1 MSSFKRTT
9 DGDVRRHMAPVLAEL
24 MRDTELGQVP
34 GAADHGRT
42 GRGSEPRGES
52 SEPQSPHQNNPCRK
66 KEAAQSVTL
75 SDQQRE
81 FLGSIVDRPLLTMTQ
96 RAAYLGLSAHRCNEV
111 KKELT
116 RSGLIE
122 EVKVNL
128 GRQTGGSCTFVELM
142 AAGAAAIGATH
153 EPRPANCSAEHA
165 WWSRHVMRWYLS
177 QDIDARTEWRLG
189 NARADV
195 GVQRNGTLVAIEVAM
210 TAQHEVANV
219 KRDLAAGFARVYVAC
234 ANARVKRAVEERLA
248 GSLTAD
254 ERARVQV
261 MLLSDFSFVK
271 ELTRP

>member
-34 GAADHGRT
+34 GSANHGRT
-42 GRGSEPRGES
+42 GRGSGERGEPRAS
-52 SEPQSPHQNNPCRK
+52 QSPHQENPCRK
-66 KEAAQSVTL
+66 KEAAQPSKI

-81 FLGSIVDRPLLTMTQ
+81 FLRSIADRPLLTMTQ

-111 KKELT
+111 KKEGI
-116 RSGLIE
+116 RPGLID
-122 EVKVNL
+122 EVRVNL
-128 GRQTGGSCTFVELM
+128 GRQTGGICTFLELT
-142 AAGAAAIGATH
+142 AAGATAIGAKH

-165 WWSRHVMRWYLS
+165 WWQRMICRWYRS
-177 QDIDARTEWRLG
+177 EDIEARTEWRLG

-210 TAQHEVANV
+210 TAQHEAANV

-234 ANARVKRAVEERLA
+234 ANARVKRAVEERFA
-248 GSLTAD
+248 GSLTEN
-254 ERARVQV
+254 ERARTQG

-271 ELTRP
+271 ELTRS

>member
-1 MSSFKRTT
+1 
-9 DGDVRRHMAPVLAEL
+9 MAPVLAEL
-24 MRDTELGQVP
+24 MRDTELGQAP
-34 GAADHGRT
+34 GSAGHGRA
-42 GRGSEPRGES
+42 GRGSGERGES
-52 SEPQSPHQNNPCRK
+52 RTQQSSHHRNPCRK
-66 KEAAQSVTL
+66 QEAAQSAAL

-81 FLGSIVDRPLLTMTQ
+81 FLRSIVDRPLLTMTQ

-111 KKELT
+111 KKECI

-128 GRQTGGSCTFVELM
+128 GRQTGGSCTFVKLM
-142 AAGAAAIGATH
+142 AAGATAIGATH

-165 WWSRHVMRWYLS
+165 WWQRMICRWYRS
-177 QDIDARTEWRLG
+177 QDIAARTEWQLG

-195 GVQRNGTLVAIEVAM
+195 GVRRNGTLVAIEVAM
-210 TAQHEVANV
+210 TAQHEAANV

-234 ANARVKRAVEERLA
+234 CTSRVQRAVEERLA

-254 ERARVQV
+254 ERARTQV

-271 ELTRP
+271 ELTRS